1 MAGLLGVYLMSVTTA
16 EKAKAQRLI
25 HWLRSCT
32 DVSQR
37 AGAKLAATIGPLLAR
52 AGAATAA
59 VFVKTWSLRAWRRAK
74 LSILLW
80 RVDLA
85 EMGINNARDALRV
98 IAETQANLARVAF
111 TIRVGVGALFVIGGW
126 NKLSKLLAPATSD
139 GLIASYTSSTGY
151 INEFFMAFLFA
162 PGSAL
167 TPWGF
172 LTVLSTFEL
181 VTGFL
186 LIVGFLVRPLALV
199 YGFLLWTFVL
209 ALPVVTTNG
218 VDPGVKTYM
227 APAMLVQI
235 RDIALSGIMFALYG
249 LGSGYRSMDRHIFGR
264 AAIDP
269 LITWDT
275 AGLLLRLSLASVLI
289 VGGVFAGMPNIK
301 TFIEPGLVLAA
312 VGLILLWGGRI
323 AKYAAAAAFAIVV
336 VYMLSKLSLAA
347 GVVGNLNAVKR
358 EIALAAAFLVLAL
371 KDSGSAWT
379 GADVLRRF
387 GDGCALALANLAA
400 ERAPGR
406 RGL

>member
-1 MAGLLGVYLMSVTTA
+1 MSVTTA
-16 EKAKAQRLI
+16 DKAKTNGFH
-25 HWLRSCT
+25 HWFRSAAVLVRRAAARVTRTLAPSLR
-32 DVSQR
+32 R
-37 AGAKLAATIGPLLAR
+37 GIRAATDFI
-52 AGAATAA
+52 
-59 VFVKTWSLRAWRRAK
+59 KYWSQRAWRRAK
-74 LSILLW
+74 LSVLLW

-85 EMGINNARDALRV
+85 EIGINNPRDALRV
-98 IAETQANLARVAF
+98 FAATHANLAQIALTVRL
-111 TIRVGVGALFVIGGW
+111 GVGTLFVIGGW

-139 GLIASYTSSTGY
+139 GLVASYTSSTGY

-249 LGSGYRSMDRHIFGR
+249 LGSGYRSIDHSIFGR
-264 AAIDP
+264 SAIAP
-269 LITWDT
+269 VITWDT

-289 VGGVFAGMPNIK
+289 IGGIFAGMPNIK
-301 TFIEPGLVLAA
+301 TFIEPGIILAVLGF
-312 VGLILLWGGRI
+312 VLLWGGRV
-323 AKYAAAAAFAIVV
+323 AKYAAGAALAVV
-336 VYMLSKLSLAA
+336 VFYMLGKLSWAA
-347 GVVGNLNAVKR
+347 GIVGNLNAIKR

-371 KDSGSAWT
+371 KDSGTAWT

-387 GDGCALALANLAA
+387 GDGCALALVNLTA